1 MKRINIVF
9 TLLLS
14 FCCLVGCSGGD
25 GSSTSSFPDPA
36 LKEKGKDLVLERTKD
51 GFPHHRNAGTYQ
63 IFLTDDSAR
72 YLNGQH
78 YDRERVLNSLV
89 TGIDEFN
96 SYSSNIKFKLNYKD
110 DSFEAYGVHQAVLE
124 SNVIPLNIVFAL
136 KEQFVVTNEV
146 IKDGLITSSKIDLD
160 LGIDN
165 RWLTTIPS
173 EEIDKPTNIR
183 GFTYIQISLLKTLGY
198 KTETEGY
205 RHRTIMCREYYEV
218 RRLTKDYDAWSIAM
232 YNYQFANGPKVD
244 AYIPRPYLIRT
255 PVGEKILLIDPNDDN
270 YRIYNGIDVEVES
283 HIYFESGEDPVHAL
297 EVSLDSSSKEYARM
311 RGGTDKFRNYID
323 FKVSGTYNVS
333 IHKLTYVVHL
343 ELV

>member
-1 MKRINIVF
+1 MKRIKIVF

-25 GSSTSSFPDPA
+25 DSSTSNFPDPA
-36 LKEKGKDLVLERTKD
+36 LKEKGNDLVLERTKD

-72 YLNGQH
+72 YLNDH
-78 YDRERVLNSLV
+78 KDKRERVLNSLV
-89 TGIDEFN
+89 AGIGEFN
-96 SYSSNIKFKLNYKD
+96 SYSPNIKFKLNYKD

-124 SNVIPLNIVFAL
+124 SNAIPLNFVFVL

-146 IKDGLITSSKIDLD
+146 IEDGLITSSRIDLD
-160 LGIDN
+160 WGIYD
-165 RWLTTIPS
+165 RWLTTIPA
-173 EEIDKPTNIR
+173 EELDQPTNIR

-198 KTETEGY
+198 KTETSGY
-205 RHRTIMCREYYEV
+205 RHRTVMCREYYEV

-255 PVGEKILLIDPNDDN
+255 PVGKKTLLTDPNDDN
-270 YRIYNGIDVEVES
+270 YRIYNGIDVEVDS
-283 HIYFESGEDPVHAL
+283 YIFFESSEDPVHVL
-297 EVSLDSSSKEYARM
+297 EVSLDNFSNEFARM

-323 FKVSGTYNVS
+323 FKVAGTYNVS